1 VQKVTVGILDPSRFS
16 SVLPEERFGQFASGI
31 RRAKELL
38 DGRRVWNI
46 NSTAQGGGVA
56 EMLRSLLAYAR
67 GMDLDVRWAVMEG
80 REDFFRVTKRIH
92 NHLHGY
98 PGDGGD
104 LDEEEH
110 GIYDAVT
117 AMNAAALEEMVAP
130 DDVVI
135 VHDPQ
140 PAGLVENA
148 QRLAAGVLWRC
159 HVGID
164 MPNELARNA
173 WNFLIPYVQDA
184 DRYVFS
190 RRAFGWEGLDAS
202 KMLVI
207 PPSIDAFS
215 AKNQEMSRETV
226 GAILRA
232 AGIMPDAPA
241 GEPAFLRESGERAL
255 IERRAHYLDDGDP
268 PSWNDP
274 IVMQVSRWDRLKDPV
289 GVILGFG
296 EYVAPTSDAHLILAG
311 PATEAVSDDPEGL
324 EVIEEAREAWRRQ
337 IPDVRRRIHLLSLPM
352 DDGEENAA
360 MVNALQR
367 RSDVVVQK
375 SIAEGFGLTVTEAMW
390 KGRPVVASG
399 IGGIQDQIRDGETG
413 LLLHDPKDLEE
424 FGAAVTKLLNDP
436 IEAERV
442 GRAAQRY
449 VIDHFLGSRHL
460 LQWLNA
466 ISAVIE
472 PDS

>member
-1 VQKVTVGILDPSRFS
+1 MQKVTVGVLDPTRFS
-16 SVLPEERFGQFASGI
+16 SVLPDDRFEQFTAGI
-31 RRAKELL
+31 ERAKQLL

-67 GMDLDVRWAVMEG
+67 GMDLDVRWAVLEG

-92 NHLHGY
+92 NHLHGF

-104 LDEEEH
+104 LGAEEH
-110 GIYDAVT
+110 EVYDAVT
-117 AMNAAALEEMVAP
+117 EMNAAALESMVAP
-130 DDVVI
+130 DDIVI

-140 PAGLVENA
+140 PGGLVPAA
-148 QRLAAGVLWRC
+148 QELAAGVLWRC

-164 MPNELARNA
+164 MPNEIARNA
-173 WNFLIPYVQDA
+173 WNFLIPYVRDA

-190 RRAFGWEGLDAS
+190 RQAFGWEGLD
-202 KMLVI
+202 KHKLLVI

-215 AKNQEMSRETV
+215 AKNQELSRETV

-232 AGIMPDAPA
+232 SGIMPDAPT
-241 GEPAFLRESGERAL
+241 GEPVFQRESGERAL
-255 IERRAHYLDDGDP
+255 VQRTAHYLDDGEP

-274 IVMQVSRWDRLKDPV
+274 VVMQVSRWDRLKDPV
-289 GVILGFG
+289 GVIEGFAA
-296 EYVAPTSDAHLILAG
+296 YIAPGTGAHLILAG

-324 EVIEEAREAWRRQ
+324 EVIEEARAAWRHQ
-337 IPDVRRRIHLLSLPM
+337 VPDVRRRIHLLSLPM

-399 IGGIQDQIRDGETG
+399 IGGIQDQIQHGQTG
-413 LLLHDPKDLEE
+413 LLLNDPKDPVE
-424 FGAAVTKLLNDP
+424 FGAAVSQLLNDP
-436 IEAERV
+436 AQAERI

-449 VIDHFLGSRHL
+449 VVDHFLGSRHL
-460 LQWLNA
+460 LQWLDA
-466 ISAVIE
+466 IASVIA
-472 PDS
+472 PSG

>member
-1 VQKVTVGILDPSRFS
+1 VHKVTVGILDPQRFA
-16 SVLPEERFGQFASGI
+16 SVLPEERYDEFAAGI
-31 RRAKELL
+31 VRARELL
-38 DGRRVWNI
+38 AGRRVWNI

-92 NHLHGY
+92 NHLHGFE
-98 PGDGGD
+98 GDGGELGD
-104 LDEEEH
+104 DEH
-110 GIYDAVT
+110 RIYDEVT
-117 AMNAAALEEMVAP
+117 AMNAAALEEMIAP

-140 PAGLVENA
+140 PGGLVEA
-148 QRLAAGVLWRC
+148 ARRLAAGVLWRC
-159 HVGID
+159 HVGLD
-164 MPNELARNA
+164 LPNDIARNA
-173 WNFLIPYVQDA
+173 WNFLIPYVQEA

-190 RRAFGWEGLDAS
+190 RQAFEWEGLDPS

-215 AKNQEMSRETV
+215 AKNQDMSRRTV
-226 GAILRA
+226 GAILRTS
-232 AGIMPDAPA
+232 GIMPDAPDGDA
-241 GEPAFLRESGERAL
+241 VFARENGQPARVTRRAL
-255 IERRAHYLDDGDP
+255 YLDEGDP

-274 IVMQVSRWDRLKDPV
+274 LVMQVSRWDRLKDPV
-289 GVILGFG
+289 GVIEGFA
-296 EYVAPTSDAHLILAG
+296 EHVAPVTDAHLILAG

-324 EVIEEAREAWRRQ
+324 EVIEEARAAWRSTV
-337 IPDVRRRIHLLSLPM
+337 PEVRRRIHLLSLPM
-352 DDGEENAA
+352 EDGEENAA

-399 IGGIQDQIRDGETG
+399 IGGIQDQIQHGVTG
-413 LLLHDPKDLEE
+413 LLVREPRDLEE
-424 FGAAVTKLLNDP
+424 YGTAVTELLRDP
-436 IEAERV
+436 ARAETV

-449 VIDHFLGSRHL
+449 VVDHFLGSRHL
-460 LQWLNA
+460 LQWLDA
-466 ISAVIE
+466 IATAIK
-472 PDS
+472 